1 MVVGV
6 CTLELEV
13 PGSRSLK
20 DKRRVVRGV
29 VQRLRNRFNA
39 SVLEVDGNSLWNRA
53 TLAVAVIAHSEIEG
67 REVLEHIQNHV
78 EDYRPGLLTDS
89 HVEFY

>member
-20 DKRRVVRGV
+20 DKRRVVRSV
-29 VQRLRNRFNA
+29 VQRIRNRFNA

-53 TLAVAVIAHSEIEG
+53 TLAVAVVAHSEGEG
-67 REVLEHIQNHV
+67 REVLGRVLDQV
-78 EDYRPGLLTDS
+78 EDSQPGLVTDS
-89 HVEFY
+89 HIEFF